1 MVRQTSRTGALLAL
15 SLAAGCGEPAI
26 SDGSWVADT
35 THLGDTT
42 VVRTISGCTWERPA
56 RIVEELRL
64 GTVEGGEVTSFGEI
78 RHVAVA
84 EDGSMFLFDSHVPQL
99 YRFDADGE
107 LIGRIG
113 RQGGGPG
120 EYTSDVTGLLVSA
133 DRLIVADAD
142 NRRLSA
148 FSLEGNYE
156 GAFGTV
162 SGTSSP

>member
-1 MVRQTSRTGALLAL
+1 MTLLL
-15 SLAAGCGEPAI
+15 PAA
-26 SDGSWVADT
+26 
-35 THLGDTT
+35 
-42 VVRTISGCTWERPA
+42 
-56 RIVEELRL
+56 
-64 GTVEGGEVTSFGEI
+64 
-78 RHVAVA
+78 
-84 EDGSMFLFDSHVPQL
+84 DGSMFLFDPHVPQL

-162 SGTSSP
+162 SGTRSP